1 LQKSRSDRAAFLA
14 GVSHDLRTPLSR
26 LKLELEMLEG
36 RIEPA
41 TRAAMGEDLDDMG
54 AIIDQFMDFMRS
66 EASEPLSA
74 VSLAEL
80 ARNCAER
87 AARGGARI
95 TCEMEELPLVMLRP
109 LAMQRAI
116 DNLIGNAARHAGGD
130 IVVRAARSAEEA
142 VIAVLDRGPGI
153 PIELVDRLKE
163 PFTRLDAARTGSS
176 GAGLGLAIASRVAEL
191 HGGRLD
197 LLPREGGGLEARLS
211 VPLA

>member
-1 LQKSRSDRAAFLA
+1 
-14 GVSHDLRTPLSR
+14 
-26 LKLELEMLEG
+26 
-36 RIEPA
+36 
-41 TRAAMGEDLDDMG
+41 MGEDLDDMG

-87 AARGGARI
+87 AARGGAKV
-95 TCEMEELPLVMLRP
+95 TCEIEELPLAMLRP

-130 IVVRAARSAEEA
+130 ILVRTRHEEA
-142 VIAVLDRGPGI
+142 QAIVSVLDRGPGI
-153 PIELVDRLKE
+153 PGDLVERLKE
-163 PFTRLDAARTGSS
+163 PFTRRDASRTGSS

-197 LLPREGGGLEARLS
+197 LLAREGGGLEARLAL
-211 VPLA
+211 PLAID